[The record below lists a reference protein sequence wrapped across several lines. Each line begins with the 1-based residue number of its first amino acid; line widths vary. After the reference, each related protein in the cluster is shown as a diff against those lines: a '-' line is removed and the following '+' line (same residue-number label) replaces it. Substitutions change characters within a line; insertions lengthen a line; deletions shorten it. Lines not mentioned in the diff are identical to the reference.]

1 MKDLIPLGPP
11 VSDGIE
17 EAVAI
22 DEPTPSFVDGLW
34 LHLQAAVSP
43 LAEKRLAA
51 FARQRGVTKWIIAT
65 DFCIRDKS
73 RPNDS
78 FAFVIFPAGQ
88 KLEETN
94 KMLAGLPARDLKD
107 VKRIPPSLER
117 ILRKGRVFTF
127 SFVADCFRRLFLS
140 PDVARRSIDD
150 TIAMMEKWENARA
163 CENIIAKVR
172 AMRTE
177 ANKANLNTRLLEDI
191 IVTTAI
197 VSYIVM
203 LLCRYSLAELIAW
216 APDRDKIT
224 ESHRG
229 IASTMFA
236 VNVSALCQR
245 EKIR

>member
-1 MKDLIPLGPP
+1 

-88 KLEETN
+88 KLEADNRYLFVFRIAFHAVDNQCRCEIRHVAIRSRPVGPRQQGRRNRLGVTP
-94 KMLAGLPARDLKD
+94 LQ
-107 VKRIPPSLER
+107 KRSRQL
-117 ILRKGRVFTF
+117 T
-127 SFVADCFRRLFLS
+127 
-140 PDVARRSIDD
+140 
-150 TIAMMEKWENARA
+150 
-163 CENIIAKVR
+163 
-172 AMRTE
+172 
-177 ANKANLNTRLLEDI
+177 
-191 IVTTAI
+191 
-197 VSYIVM
+197 
-203 LLCRYSLAELIAW
+203 
-216 APDRDKIT
+216 
-224 ESHRG
+224 
-229 IASTMFA
+229 
-236 VNVSALCQR
+236 
-245 EKIR
+245 